1 MTTPTFATPDLAAR
15 LGVPQLLSYDV
26 VESTQ
31 DVAHRAAR
39 GGAPAGTLVV
49 AAAQSAGRGRQG
61 RYWHS
66 APGSGLWFTLVERP
80 ASSEGIELLALRAG
94 LGLAPALDEL
104 AGEVVRLKWPN
115 DLYLRR
121 GKLGGI
127 LSEARWRENRLEWVA
142 IGVGINLL
150 QPPVPG
156 SASLIP
162 GPSPAEVLLAVLPAL
177 RAAVARTGPLDA
189 SELAQFAAR
198 DWAAGRRAVAPAAGV
213 VQGITADGELRVR
226 GDDGAERRCRSGSLL
241 LEGDA

>member
-1 MTTPTFATPDLAAR
+1 MPLPTLNAPELAAR
-15 LGVPQLLSYDV
+15 LGLPQLLSFDV

-31 DVAHRAAR
+31 DVAHRAAQ
-39 GGAPAGTLVV
+39 GGAAAGTLVV
-49 AAAQSAGRGRQG
+49 AAQQTAGRGRQG

-66 APGSGLWFTLVERP
+66 APGSGLWFTLIERP
-80 ASSEGIELLALRAG
+80 ATAEAIELLALRAG
-94 LGLAPALDEL
+94 LALAPALDEL

-150 QPPVPG
+150 QPPVAG
-156 SASLIP
+156 SAALVP
-162 GPSPAEVLLAVLPAL
+162 GPDPADVLLAVVPAL
-177 RAAVARTGPLDA
+177 RAAVARTGMLDGD
-189 SELAQFAAR
+189 ELAAFAAR
-198 DWAAGRRAVAPAAGV
+198 DWAAGRRAVAPEAGT
-213 VQGITADGELRVR
+213 VQGITAAGELRVL
-226 GDDGAERRCRSGSLL
+226 GDDGVERRCRSGSLL

>member
-1 MTTPTFATPDLAAR
+1 MSAPALDDPRLAAR
-15 LGVPQLLSYDV
+15 LGVPQVLYFDA

-31 DVAHRAAR
+31 DVAHRAAQ
-39 GGAPAGTLVV
+39 GGALPGTIVV

-66 APGSGLWFTLVERP
+66 APGAGLWFTLIERP
-80 ASSEGIELLALRAG
+80 AAADAIELLALRAG
-94 LGLAPALDEL
+94 LAIAPALDDL

-156 SASLIP
+156 SAALVP
-162 GPSPAEVLLAVLPAL
+162 GPSPAEVLEAVLAPL
-177 RAAVARTGPLDA
+177 RAAVARVGPLDPGEMA
-189 SELAQFAAR
+189 HFAAR
-198 DWAAGRRAVAPAAGV
+198 DWAAGRRAVAPEAGIV
-213 VQGITADGELRVR
+213 LGITPAGELRVR